1 MRKSLFIF
9 GVAIIALADASA
21 AGRVFSVS
29 YPASERPGELR
40 LAADYTLWLPDGVE
54 RVRAVIVHQHGC
66 GSAANA
72 AGETAAFDLHWQAL
86 AAKWDAAL
94 LAPRYHQTGDGRD
107 GCVLWMDP
115 RLGSRQTFLKALN
128 GFARQSGHAE
138 LNTAPW
144 CLWGHSG
151 GGYWASLMQ
160 TLDPERIVAVWLRSG
175 TAFAWWES
183 GEIDKPVL
191 SDAVFRIPMMLNPG
205 IKESMSDNPK
215 AAWQGSAAMFK
226 AYRAKGAPIG
236 FAADPLSGHD
246 CGGSRYLAIPFFDSC
261 LAMRLPNTDGKLRE
275 VNMKQGWLAELMGRE
290 AAPAANFKGKA
301 NAAVWL
307 PDERTARAWV
317 EYVRDGVTSDT
328 TPPPAPSR
336 VVVVRKDAQSV
347 EVAWEAAADFE
358 SGLRAFVIER
368 DGKKLA
374 QVPEE
379 PVGIFSRPLFQAMS
393 FHDTPEMPL
402 PEMRYLDT
410 TAAAGATH
418 KYHVIAINGA
428 GLSSAAASSTSP

>member
-1 MRKSLFIF
+1 MRTSLFILGAAF
-9 GVAIIALADASA
+9 IALADASA
-21 AGRVFSVS
+21 AGKIFTVS

-40 LAADYTLWLPDGVE
+40 LAADYTLWVPEGVKQ
-54 RVRAVIVHQHGC
+54 VRAVLVHQHGC
-66 GSAANA
+66 GFAANA

-94 LAPRYHQTGDGRD
+94 LAPRYHQTADGRE
-107 GCVLWMDP
+107 GCELWMDP
-115 RLGSRQTFLKALN
+115 RLGSRQTFLKALDK
-128 GFARQSGHAE
+128 FAEQSGHAE
-138 LNTAPW
+138 LKTAPW

-183 GEIDKPVL
+183 GEIERPVL
-191 SDAVFRIPMMLNPG
+191 SDAVYHIPMLLNPG
-205 IKESMSDNPK
+205 TKESTSDNPK

-261 LAMRLPNTDGKLRE
+261 LAMRLPDSAGKLRE
-275 VNMKQGWLAELMGRE
+275 LNVKQGWFAELMGRE
-290 AAPAANFKGKA
+290 AVPLADFKGKA

-307 PDERTARAWV
+307 PDERTARAWM
-317 EYVRDGVTSDT
+317 EYVRDGVTSDAS
-328 TPPPAPSR
+328 PPPAPTK
-336 VVVVRKDAQSV
+336 VTVARKDARSM
-347 EVAWEAAADFE
+347 EIAWEATADFE

-379 PVGIFSRPLFQAMS
+379 PVGKFSQPLFQAMS

-410 TAAAGATH
+410 TVTEGAAH
-418 KYHVIAINGA
+418 EYRVIAINGV
-428 GLSSAAASSTSP
+428 GLSSAPASPISP